1 MQAFLEMLFHYLKHI
16 YLQSRCGECSP
27 NMLGVLIM
35 KDILLGLSSRC
46 SLGRENWRYK
56 FESPFVTDPYSTH
69 VRARMRSHF
78 LMFSSILLLFFFT
91 FHFKNYPSKLS
102 YMYIMYFDGI
112 YVHCLLLS
120 LSTYRLPDVKFS
132 ILCFLLLLTIP
143 IPIVLTTRLWC
154 GATPPPGVWVTYPV
168 STSSKQ
174 SSFFLVINSQ

>member
-35 KDILLGLSSRC
+35 KGILLGLSSRC

-78 LMFSSILLLFFFT
+78 LMFFSILLLFFFT

-112 YVHCLLLS
+112 YVHCLLPS

-132 ILCFLLLLTIP
+132 ILCFFSVVNYTYSNSADHTLMVWGYP
-143 IPIVLTTRLWC
+143 
-154 GATPPPGVWVTYPV
+154 TPRCMGNLPSVHI
-168 STSSKQ
+168 
-174 SSFFLVINSQ
+174 L